1 MPPDARHRGK
11 QPPVDRGGREVIFEF
26 IPIGASMKVTVVDV
40 ATGME
45 VSIIGPS
52 GAAQTELENVAV
64 RKLRYMLEKKE
75 EGKDEPPPD
84 PGPGKG
90 GIIV

>member
-1 MPPDARHRGK
+1 
-11 QPPVDRGGREVIFEF
+11 
-26 IPIGASMKVTVVDV
+26 MKVTVVDV